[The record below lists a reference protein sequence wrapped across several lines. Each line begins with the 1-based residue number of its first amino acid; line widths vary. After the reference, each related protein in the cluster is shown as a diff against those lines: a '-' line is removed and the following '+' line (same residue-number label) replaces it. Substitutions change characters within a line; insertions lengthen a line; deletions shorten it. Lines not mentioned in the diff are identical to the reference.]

1 MSRAETSRP
10 TYERLSPTTLMSTS
24 TTSVERLLI
33 SCFPSLS
40 DTERSH
46 VAVPS
51 PVCSHQKESMHELI
65 GRIQRGG
72 AIEAQELGRDRLQ
85 PSTCPG
91 YVLSAIKQRYK
102 SLQLGFIV
110 VDYLKDAQKAAAELT
125 SWIET
130 GKIQAKDSEQV
141 VDTKFEDIPK
151 TWHMLFDGGNKGKLI
166 TKLV

>member
-1 MSRAETSRP
+1 
-10 TYERLSPTTLMSTS
+10 
-24 TTSVERLLI
+24 
-33 SCFPSLS
+33 
-40 DTERSH
+40 
-46 VAVPS
+46 
-51 PVCSHQKESMHELI
+51 
-65 GRIQRGG
+65 
-72 AIEAQELGRDRLQ
+72 
-85 PSTCPG
+85 
-91 YVLSAIKQRYK
+91 VLSAIKQRYK

-125 SWIET
+125 SWIES